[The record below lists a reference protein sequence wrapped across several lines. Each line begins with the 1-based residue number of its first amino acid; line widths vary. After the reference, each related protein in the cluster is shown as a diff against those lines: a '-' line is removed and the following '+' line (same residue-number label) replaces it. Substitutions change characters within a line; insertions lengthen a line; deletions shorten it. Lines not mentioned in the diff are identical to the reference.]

1 MSENLGQKS
10 PKKRKP
16 SFVYAILSITLILF
30 VVGLV
35 GLGYYYS
42 EKGLKSIKESIEMEV
57 ILHADLEKKQIDET
71 SYFLKNL
78 EGIKDSKFISKEDAL
93 KDFSKELGQNIG
105 EIAGEN
111 PLYDA
116 FVIHLKSNNS
126 NKDSI
131 QKIVEKLKKH
141 ETILEV
147 DYSKDILDMVSI
159 SLQRAPIIIG
169 IFCILLLFIAFFL
182 IDNTIRLMMFSQRFL
197 IRSMQLI
204 GATKGFIMKPFLIRA
219 IISGIISAILAIS
232 IWSILLYLGYFKF
245 SFNYTSND
253 LVIFGIG
260 ASCLVVFGILVSILS
275 TYLSVNKYLRL
286 KLDELY

>member
-1 MSENLGQKS
+1 MSDNLGQKS

-16 SFVYAILSITLILF
+16 SFIYAILSITLILF

-35 GLGYYYS
+35 ALGYYYS
-42 EKGLKSIKESIEMEV
+42 DKGLKTIKESIEMEV
-57 ILHADLEKKQIDET
+57 ILRADLDKNQIDET
-71 SYFLKNL
+71 AYFLKNL
-78 EGIKDSKFISKEDAL
+78 ASIKDIKFISKEVAI
-93 KDFSKELGQNIG
+93 KDFSKELGQDI
-105 EIAGEN
+105 EELAGEN

-116 FVIHLKSNNS
+116 FLIHLNS
-126 NKDSI
+126 NYSNRDSI
-131 QKIVEKLKKH
+131 QKTVNKLKNYD
-141 ETILEV
+141 TILEV
-147 DYSKDILDMVSI
+147 DYSKDILDMVSV
-159 SLQRAPIIIG
+159 SLQKAPIVIG
-169 IFCILLLFIAFFL
+169 IFCILLLLIAFFL

-232 IWSILLYLGYFKF
+232 IWSILLYLGYYKF
-245 SFNYTSND
+245 SFNYSTND
-253 LVIFGIG
+253 LIIFGIG
-260 ASCLVVFGILVSILS
+260 GVILLVFGIFVSIIS

>member
-1 MSENLGQKS
+1 
-10 PKKRKP
+10 
-16 SFVYAILSITLILF
+16 
-30 VVGLV
+30 
-35 GLGYYYS
+35 
-42 EKGLKSIKESIEMEV
+42 MEV

-232 IWSILLYLGYFKF
+232 IWSILLYLGYYKF

>member
-16 SFVYAILSITLILF
+16 SFIYAILSITLILF

-147 DYSKDILDMVSI
+147 DYSKDILDMDSI

-169 IFCILLLFIAFFL
+169 IFCILLLFIA
-182 IDNTIRLMMFSQRFL
+182 
-197 IRSMQLI
+197 
-204 GATKGFIMKPFLIRA
+204 FIMKPFLIRA

-232 IWSILLYLGYFKF
+232 IWSILLYLGYYKF

-260 ASCLVVFGILVSILS
+260 ASSLVVFGILVSILS